1 MSTELSAADL
11 MRQAG
16 MTAENY
22 MINGKQDIDK
32 IMGSGYVKA
41 HPELLS
47 AYMQAAALD
56 FLATF
61 LAKEIGGPLEM
72 IAQHSRFL
80 GTRENIGEL

>member
-1 MSTELSAADL
+1 MTSELSAAGL

-32 IMGSGYVKA
+32 IMGDGYAKA
-41 HPELLS
+41 HPELLA

-56 FLATF
+56 FHATF
-61 LAKEIGGPLEM
+61 LAKELTAGMEL
-72 IAQHSRFL
+72 IADTMRL
-80 GTRENIGEL
+80 R